1 MKNKRGL
8 LLVVSG
14 PSGAG
19 KGTVCSEILR
29 KHPEFFLSVSAT
41 TRLPRPGEIDGVN
54 YYFITKE
61 EFQDRIANDGFI
73 EWAEFCGNFYGTPK
87 ASIEK
92 LLAEGKDVILEIEVQ
107 GALKVKEAFSEA
119 ILFFVLPPS
128 PEELK
133 NRLLGRGTETE
144 EVVNA
149 RLNQAMWELSQSP
162 KYSYILLNDEIDK
175 AVERFEKAVETE
187 KYAIERNKDFTEM
200 FSNEL
205 KKITDVK

>member
-1 MKNKRGL
+1 M
-8 LLVVSG
+8 
-14 PSGAG
+14 
-19 KGTVCSEILR
+19 
-29 KHPEFFLSVSAT
+29 
-41 TRLPRPGEIDGVN
+41 N

-133 NRLLGRGTETE
+133 KRLLGRGTETE